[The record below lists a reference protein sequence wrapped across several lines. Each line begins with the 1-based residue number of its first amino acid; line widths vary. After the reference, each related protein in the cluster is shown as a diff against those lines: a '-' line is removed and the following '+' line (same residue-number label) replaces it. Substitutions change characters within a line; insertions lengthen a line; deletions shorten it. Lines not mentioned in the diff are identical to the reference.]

1 MSNQN
6 IFKNAAE
13 ILYKNEKKKKK
24 EKELRNSLI
33 SELSDEIEPKH
44 VLYSSNEE
52 LMKMKDEKIE
62 RIKIFQQV

>member
-6 IFKNAAE
+6 IVKNAAE

-62 RIKIFQQV
+62 RIKIFQQD